1 MKRIGI
7 DARLLFQT
15 GVGTYLQNLLH
26 EISRIQPNNI
36 SFVIYCLPSD
46 AEFVNKELPTA
57 QIRTTSSLWHTMGEQ
72 TRFLFEIQKDKL
84 DLMHFTYFGHPILY
98 RSPFI
103 TTIHDVTPLLFKTG
117 LASKKNP
124 LTYTIKHCAF
134 SAVLRNQV
142 VHSKA
147 IITPTTIVKEQL
159 LRLYGEAY
167 SSKIHPIYEG
177 VSYRL
182 MGIDGIDPLLQ
193 KPYLLY
199 VGNFYPHK
207 NVISLVR
214 AYARSNSPYSLVLT
228 GPRGYFLDMLLKSC
242 SNEEKKNV
250 IIKDKPS
257 LPELVGL
264 YKHAAALIHPSYS
277 EGFGLPLV
285 EAMHF
290 GIPVIASHIPVFQE
304 LLGSSYYSFDPYEI
318 HSIQG
323 AIQKFGQEKAKQT
336 NTLKSDFSF
345 AHMAKKTLDLYNQ
358 YAK

>member
-1 MKRIGI
+1 
-7 DARLLFQT
+7 
-15 GVGTYLQNLLH
+15 
-26 EISRIQPNNI
+26 
-36 SFVIYCLPSD
+36 
-46 AEFVNKELPTA
+46 
-57 QIRTTSSLWHTMGEQ
+57 
-72 TRFLFEIQKDKL
+72 
-84 DLMHFTYFGHPILY
+84 
-98 RSPFI
+98 
-103 TTIHDVTPLLFKTG
+103 
-117 LASKKNP
+117 
-124 LTYTIKHCAF
+124 
-134 SAVLRNQV
+134 
-142 VHSKA
+142 
-147 IITPTTIVKEQL
+147 
-159 LRLYGEAY
+159 
-167 SSKIHPIYEG
+167 
-177 VSYRL
+177 
-182 MGIDGIDPLLQ
+182 
-193 KPYLLY
+193 LY

-304 LLGSSYYSFDPYEI
+304 LLGTSYYSFDPYEI